1 MSKNTK
7 EYVLDATRA
16 HTAIS
21 LLVAAQEMLEQSTR
35 DARVNGS
42 EIAKLVKKI
51 IVLRRKAYSD
61 LVAATENIL
70 LDA

>member
-21 LLVAAQEMLEQSTR
+21 LLVAAQELLEQSTR
-35 DARVNGS
+35 DARVNGP

-51 IVLRRKAYSD
+51 TVLRRKAYSD